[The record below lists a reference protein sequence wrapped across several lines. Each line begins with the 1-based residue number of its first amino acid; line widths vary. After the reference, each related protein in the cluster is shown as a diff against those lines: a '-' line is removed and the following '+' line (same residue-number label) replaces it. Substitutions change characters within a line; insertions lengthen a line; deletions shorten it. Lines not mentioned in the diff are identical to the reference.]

1 MSCQLIKLRI
11 GIHSQISHQSQA
23 TKGKKKKWTNQV
35 SSKFK
40 CQVHQRTV
48 LQGKKET
55 HRMGKICANFKIIPR
70 ISKDLLELNNNQ
82 KTNNSI

>member
-1 MSCQLIKLRI
+1 MSCQQIKLRI
-11 GIHSQISHQSQA
+11 GVHSKISHQSQA
-23 TKGKKKKWTNQV
+23 TKEKKWTNQA

-55 HRMGKICANFKIIPR
+55 HRMEKYMQ
-70 ISKDLLELNNNQ
+70 ISK
-82 KTNNSI
+82 